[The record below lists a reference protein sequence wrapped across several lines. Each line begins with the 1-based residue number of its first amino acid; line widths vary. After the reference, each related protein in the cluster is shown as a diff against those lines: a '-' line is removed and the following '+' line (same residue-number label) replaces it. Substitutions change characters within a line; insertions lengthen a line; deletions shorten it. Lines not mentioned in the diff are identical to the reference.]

1 MIVDLLATD
10 EQTAIRDSVAG
21 LSARLFAV
29 ARLHDTAAFGAG
41 AEIAAW
47 QELADLGLFGLGLSE
62 AEGGVGYGIPEEVT
76 VARELGRFL
85 VSPSVL
91 ATMLAV
97 HAAPAPLRAALCA
110 GEKRAAFANPLAPVD
125 FDGGSAHVQLL
136 DARGASVAVLW
147 NDHRFA
153 LYGISDHGIAV
164 EAIDE
169 TISLSRAHLDLAS
182 PAGVALGATLP
193 RHAGLLLAAYLAGIA
208 EATLAMAVD
217 YAKIRVQ
224 FGRPIGEFQAIKHYC
239 AEMSR
244 RGEAALSQTFYAAIE
259 STVRKDED
267 LFEMACARLLAGD
280 AAVENGRF
288 NVQIHGGMGF
298 TYEAD
303 AHLFLKRALLVSAI
317 NSGVRQEQIRI
328 MAVNEPL

>member
-1 MIVDLLATD
+1 VIVDLLPTV
-10 EQTAIRDSVAG
+10 EQTAIRDSVAAMA
-21 LSARLFAV
+21 ARVLPI
-29 ARLHDTAAFGAG
+29 ARLHDATSFGAG

-47 QELADLGLFGLGLSE
+47 KELAGLGLFGLGLSE
-62 AEGGVGYGIPEEVT
+62 AEGGVGYSMAEEVT
-76 VARELGRFL
+76 VAREFGRFL

-97 HAAPAPLRAALCA
+97 HAASADLRAAFCA
-110 GEKRAAFANPLAPVD
+110 GEKRAAFANPLQLVD
-125 FDGGSAHVQLL
+125 FAAASADVQLL
-136 DARGASVAVLW
+136 DAGGANVAVLW
-147 NDHRFA
+147 NDCQLA
-153 LYGISDHGIAV
+153 LYEISDCGKAV

-169 TISLSRAHLDLAS
+169 TISLNRARLYLAS
-182 PAGVALGATLP
+182 PLGAVPGAALP
-193 RHAGLLLAAYLAGIA
+193 RRAGLLLAAYLTGIA

-217 YAKIRVQ
+217 YAKIRIQ
-224 FGRPIGEFQAIKHYC
+224 FGQSIGAFQAIKHYC
-239 AEMSR
+239 AEMAR
-244 RGEAALSQTFYAAIE
+244 RGEAALSQTFYAAIDA
-259 STVRKDED
+259 TARQDED

-317 NSGVRQEQIRI
+317 NSGVRQEQMRI
-328 MAVNEPL
+328 MAAKQK

>member
-1 MIVDLLATD
+1 MIVDLLPTD
-10 EQTAIRDSVAG
+10 EQTAIRDSVAV
-21 LSARLFAV
+21 LAARVFPV
-29 ARLHDTAAFGAG
+29 ARLHDAASFGAG

-47 QELADLGLFGLGLSE
+47 QDLSSLGLFGLGLSE

-97 HAAPAPLRAALCA
+97 HAAPTNLRAALCA
-110 GEKRAAFANPLAPVD
+110 GERRAAFANPLQPVNFTAGAAD
-125 FDGGSAHVQLL
+125 VQLL
-136 DARGASVAVLW
+136 DGRGADIAVLW
-147 NDHRFA
+147 NDHQLA
-153 LYGISDHGIAV
+153 LHEISNHGTGV

-169 TISLSRAHLDLAS
+169 TVSLSRARLNLLS
-182 PAGVALGATLP
+182 PSGMARGAALP
-193 RHAGLLLAAYLAGIA
+193 RRAGLLLAAYLAGIA
-208 EATLAMAVD
+208 EATLAMAVG
-217 YAKIRVQ
+217 YAKLRVQ
-224 FGRPIGEFQAIKHYC
+224 FGQPIGAFQAIKHYC
-239 AEMSR
+239 AEMAR
-244 RGEAALSQTFYAAIE
+244 RAEAALSQTFYAAIE
-259 STVRKDED
+259 ATARADES

-280 AAVENGRF
+280 AAVENARF

-317 NSGVRQEQIRI
+317 NSGVRQEQMRI
-328 MAVNEPL
+328 MAPKSD

>member
-1 MIVDLLATD
+1 
-10 EQTAIRDSVAG
+10 
-21 LSARLFAV
+21 V
-29 ARLHDTAAFGAG
+29 ARLHDVASFGAG

-47 QELADLGLFGLGLSE
+47 QELSGLGLFGLGLSE
-62 AEGGVGYGIPEEVT
+62 AEGGVGYGIPEDVT

-97 HAAPAPLRAALCA
+97 HAAPADLRAALCA
-110 GEKRAAFANPLAPVD
+110 GQKRAAFANPLQPVD
-125 FDGGSAHVQLL
+125 FAAGFIDVQLL
-136 DARGASVAVLW
+136 DARGADVAILW
-147 NDHRFA
+147 NDHHLA
-153 LYGISDHGIAV
+153 LCEISDQGDVV

-169 TISLSRAHLDLAS
+169 TISLSRMRLNLTS
-182 PAGVALGATLP
+182 PAGEVPGAALP
-193 RHAGLLLAAYLAGIA
+193 RRAGLLLAGYLAGIA

-224 FGRPIGEFQAIKHYC
+224 FGQPIGAFQAIKHYG
-239 AEMSR
+239 AEMAR
-244 RGEAALSQTFYAAIE
+244 RAEAALSQTFYAAIE
-259 STVRKDED
+259 ATARRDDS
-267 LFEMACARLLAGD
+267 LFEIACARLLAGD

-317 NSGVRQEQIRI
+317 NSGVRQEQMRI
-328 MAVNEPL
+328 MAARPE